1 VLCFHDIIDS
11 VDNHNT
17 HLGSGSDNK
26 GCLASIFRRVGQVE
40 LECHSKISCDGPQI
54 ILDDTQK
61 NDGRIIFGKE
71 DLGDTVG
78 VPLCNSREKVVV
90 SRAEHCCGIDDTSDA
105 RAVAAIQA
113 GAELESNVGHH
124 ALDGNWEDWAM
135 SLCLQNLGIIKEDNG
150 FAAATFTTSISRSS
164 RRGASNAGDRGAHAG
179 SIGGN
184 LDRLK
189 DLLLNT
195 LLAFIIKVGIV
206 VGGKILV
213 LLTLLLLFVM
223 PGLDTIYGP
232 PGILGNA
239 CITGLGTLDDI
250 DTVL

>member
-1 VLCFHDIIDS
+1 
-11 VDNHNT
+11 
-17 HLGSGSDNK
+17 
-26 GCLASIFRRVGQVE
+26 VE
-40 LECHSKISCDGPQI
+40 VECHGEISCDGPRI
-54 ILDDTQK
+54 IVDDTRK

-71 DLGDTVG
+71 DLGNTVG

-90 SRAEHCCGIDDTSDA
+90 SRAECCCGIDDTLDA
-105 RAVAAIQA
+105 RAVAAIQV
-113 GAELESNVGHH
+113 GAELGSNVGHH

-135 SLCLQNLGIIKEDNG
+135 SLCLQNLGIIKEDDK
-150 FAAATFTTSISRSS
+150 FATAKSTTSTSRSS
-164 RRGASNAGDRGAHAG
+164 RSGTSNAGDQGAHAG
-179 SIGGN
+179 SISGN

-206 VGGKILV
+206 GGGKILA
-213 LLTLLLLFVM
+213 LLTLLLLFLAF
-223 PGLDTIYGP
+223 GLDTIDGP